1 MKRFGMVG
9 ALALGALV
17 ALSGEGMAKNSGATG
32 GMLIV
37 SCGAVDESSQANV
50 YAFEAIGANGSPI
63 VTDVVT
69 PIAEG
74 TQCTKVL
81 NTLYASSTGCPKGQT
96 WGLSGSPMNVTMD
109 NGSGYAA
116 RTFVFTCNRP

>member
-1 MKRFGMVG
+1 MKQFGMLG

-17 ALSGEGMAKNSGATG
+17 LLTGQGMAKNQPAKG
-32 GMLIV
+32 GLLIV
-37 SCGAVDESSQANV
+37 SCGAVDENSQANV

-63 VTDVVT
+63 LTDVVT
-69 PIAEG
+69 PIPEG

-81 NTLYASSTGCPKGQT
+81 NTLNASSTGCPKGRA

-109 NGSGYAA
+109 NSSGYAA
-116 RTFVFTCNRP
+116 RTFVFTCSTP